1 MSFIAPLL
9 LRGRS
14 GRGKTPLQMQRK
26 DGVAGP
32 GLSISAPPKRRRGDF
47 ASSSL
52 SAAKEKESRITH
64 CHSNPQ
70 RRAANRGLG
79 DSGREVATGRDLVQN
94 PKGPTPACGLFST
107 AWHGNFGEGTSK
119 MPAEGQAPA
128 GTALHGATWA
138 SWMYPKGCF

>member
-14 GRGKTPLQMQRK
+14 GRGKTPLQ
-26 DGVAGP
+26 
-32 GLSISAPPKRRRGDF
+32 RRGRTGWRGL
-47 ASSSL
+47 ASASQL
-52 SAAKEKESRITH
+52 HQSAVAATSPPPSWRL
-64 CHSNPQ
+64 
-70 RRAANRGLG
+70 RRKKRAELLTATATRRGELQTGGLG